1 MSNTKIVSLIV
12 GGGLLLIGLI
22 VTLMYFSYNSTEVE
36 LRKQAEAQ
44 RGKVE
49 GTYDVMWKTITQQAS
64 VSEQYKDAFK
74 EIYPELIE
82 GRYSQGDGSLM
93 KWIQESNPTFDTSL
107 YKKLMQ
113 TIEVQRLSF
122 AKSQE
127 RMLDIIREHETLCN
141 TYPSKWFVSNKTPI
155 EYKVVSSTRS
165 KITME
170 TGIDDEVELFKK

>member
-122 AKSQE
+122 
-127 RMLDIIREHETLCN
+127 ETKPLLN
-141 TYPSKWFVSNKTPI
+141 
-155 EYKVVSSTRS
+155 TRS
-165 KITME
+165 YLLPVQKIQWKRGLTMK
-170 TGIDDEVELFKK
+170 LNSLKNN